1 MNRFQFLEAIELVK
15 KDAEFIEKLYDL
27 GIDTLNCPSVNTQ
40 HFFFDKW
47 MEECFGKEG
56 ADLVSWWLFES
67 VEKKIY
73 KEGTCSKEFYSKDE
87 KVDGEVIADLTE
99 VDDLYDYLLV
109 NYKKK
114 F

>member
-1 MNRFQFLEAIELVK
+1 MNRHLFLKAIDKVK
-15 KDAEFIEKLYDL
+15 KSSEFVDKLYEL
-27 GIDTLNCPSVNTQ
+27 GIDVINCRYMNDE
-40 HFFFDKW
+40 HFFFNKW

-56 ADLVSWWLFES
+56 ADLIDWWLFES

-73 KEGTCSKEFYSKDE
+73 KEGSCSKELYEKDE
-87 KVDGEVIADLTE
+87 ELDGEVIADLTDI
-99 VDDLYDYLLV
+99 DDLYDYLLV